1 VLILAVT
8 AFFGYEA
15 LNVKVCTIFSDLL
28 PMTHPYIKTHME
40 YVNQLGDP
48 LKIFLMVRVRN
59 GDIYNINTLSK
70 ITRITQDIDLI
81 PAINHNQ
88 VISIAS
94 SRLRRV
100 LTTEEEIRSQNLM
113 PMIPTN
119 DEEIRII
126 RDSVRKTE
134 GILGIYVSPDEK
146 STLLAA
152 NFFGDTI
159 DYTTV
164 FDKVMEI
171 VRKERDDNHEIF
183 VSGEPILNGWI
194 YKYKTETYFILM
206 LSMAL
211 MVLPLFFYFRN
222 LPGVVVPALSAGLC
236 AIWGLGFVG
245 LIGYNL
251 DPLALVIVL
260 LVSARAMSHSV
271 QMVER
276 YFEEYQTIGEVKEA
290 IIKTMCANIPPGML
304 GIATDCVGILLIAV
318 APIPMLQKMAISVAF
333 WAGSNIVNTMIIAPI
348 MLSFCTPPKNISA
361 VLDWEKG
368 WTQKIIT
375 LMTKAVEGRRAYF
388 TFAIIVGVAVYSAYY
403 GFQVR
408 IGDINPG
415 TPILWPKSEY
425 NRAVDALN
433 KNYTGIEELYII
445 VEGKYPNTI
454 KRPEVLKE
462 INKFQRFMEQDPK
475 VAATLSIADLVPPFL
490 RALSLGQPKWE
501 ILPDTPGLTG
511 QLMYYLTAG
520 SHPGDYDR
528 YMSREFKSGNII
540 IWYKDHKVDTIEG
553 ALARAK
559 SFIDKEG
566 NAVEGIQYRLASG
579 SIGILAA
586 VNESVES
593 SQLLNFVLI
602 MIVFFGMYVINFR
615 SIWVPLLLAI
625 PINMSN
631 LITLAIMSHLG
642 IGLNINT
649 LPIVSLAIGVGD
661 DYGLYIFSRIAE
673 EYDKSKSYSLAF
685 NNALRTSGKAV
696 FFTATTMAFA
706 TGFWYFISNLRFQA
720 EMGLLLTVVMFSNMV
735 LAMIVIPTLVY
746 VFRFKPKFINRG

>member
-1 VLILAVT
+1 
-8 AFFGYEA
+8 
-15 LNVKVCTIFSDLL
+15 
-28 PMTHPYIKTHME
+28 
-40 YVNQLGDP
+40 
-48 LKIFLMVRVRN
+48 
-59 GDIYNINTLSK
+59 
-70 ITRITQDIDLI
+70 
-81 PAINHNQ
+81 
-88 VISIAS
+88 
-94 SRLRRV
+94 
-100 LTTEEEIRSQNLM
+100 
-113 PMIPTN
+113 
-119 DEEIRII
+119 
-126 RDSVRKTE
+126 
-134 GILGIYVSPDEK
+134 
-146 STLLAA
+146 
-152 NFFGDTI
+152 
-159 DYTTV
+159 
-164 FDKVMEI
+164 
-171 VRKERDDNHEIF
+171 
-183 VSGEPILNGWI
+183 
-194 YKYKTETYFILM
+194 
-206 LSMAL
+206 
-211 MVLPLFFYFRN
+211 
-222 LPGVVVPALSAGLC
+222 
-236 AIWGLGFVG
+236 
-245 LIGYNL
+245 
-251 DPLALVIVL
+251 
-260 LVSARAMSHSV
+260 
-271 QMVER
+271 
-276 YFEEYQTIGEVKEA
+276 
-290 IIKTMCANIPPGML
+290 
-304 GIATDCVGILLIAV
+304 
-318 APIPMLQKMAISVAF
+318 
-333 WAGSNIVNTMIIAPI
+333 
-348 MLSFCTPPKNISA
+348 
-361 VLDWEKG
+361 
-368 WTQKIIT
+368 
-375 LMTKAVEGRRAYF
+375 
-388 TFAIIVGVAVYSAYY
+388 
-403 GFQVR
+403 
-408 IGDINPG
+408 
-415 TPILWPKSEY
+415 
-425 NRAVDALN
+425 
-433 KNYTGIEELYII
+433 
-445 VEGKYPNTI
+445 
-454 KRPEVLKE
+454 
-462 INKFQRFMEQDPK
+462 
-475 VAATLSIADLVPPFL
+475 
-490 RALSLGQPKWE
+490 
-501 ILPDTPGLTG
+501 
-511 QLMYYLTAG
+511 MYYLTAG